1 MAIALP
7 VVNGADSLALVI
19 EASTTLLALIE
30 VRPSLSPVM
39 EPAAMSAAITEL
51 FAIALVF
58 ILDNGIVVYL
68 VCYCGVFNASICSC
82 SLAICSSLVG

>member
-19 EASTTLLALIE
+19 EASTTLLALIA
-30 VRPSLSPVM
+30 VKPSLSPVM

-51 FAIALVF
+51 FAILLVLMRESAIF
-58 ILDNGIVVYL
+58 IRFFYVI
-68 VCYCGVFNASICSC
+68 FM
-82 SLAICSSLVG
+82 LAIIIVPSVYCR

>member
-1 MAIALP
+1 MDMAIALP

-19 EASTTLLALIE
+19 EASTTLLALIA
-30 VRPSLSPVM
+30 VKPSLSPVM

-51 FAIALVF
+51 FAIAAEF

-68 VCYCGVFNASICSC
+68 LGY
-82 SLAICSSLVG
+82 

>member
-30 VRPSLSPVM
+30 VRPSLSPVI
-39 EPAAMSAAITEL
+39 EPAAMSAAMLVDVWEL
-51 FAIALVF
+51 WWAAM
-58 ILDNGIVVYL
+58 
-68 VCYCGVFNASICSC
+68 
-82 SLAICSSLVG
+82 